1 MFISQSIYNPIIH
14 DRVADGI
21 LKLKESVNDDTP
33 LFTFE
38 DIAFVNTAEATEAA
52 QYFMK
57 HGVYTKAPKN
67 SKDYKDFWDREEHKR
82 REGITLNGK
91 LYYDGKEAKI
101 QKIHIT
107 GEHYGYLNYGQIKV
121 TKDPRESKFEK
132 RKFNETGGEKV
143 VKNTY
148 LSATKQITFP
158 DFWDGDFYYFTVKEV
173 ARGLGLN
180 VCVGK
185 KRRGGYSYKNG
196 FIAANRADL
205 YKDSITVVGA
215 YDSAYL
221 YPEGT
226 MSMTDNYLQFLNKHT
241 DWSKRRLID
250 SMDHIK
256 IGYKLT
262 DSPEIER
269 GNKSQ
274 VIAVSFGPN
283 RPGAARGKDGTL
295 ILFEEA
301 GKWANLLQSLA
312 STQPTIED
320 GIYSTGQ
327 ILIFGTGGGKDTN
340 WANFEQIFY
349 NPSTYKCISF
359 NNIWDEGFEG
369 TDCGFFVPQYLNMP
383 GFIDKDGNSLK
394 SEAFDYEK
402 KQKERIKK
410 TSQSTTDLDDYMME
424 KPNCPSEAFK
434 RSGNNIFPVEM
445 LSQHEKHLMKNVKLN
460 NLGRVGLLV
469 RTKTGVRLNIEANVS
484 PLIHYP
490 TKPED
495 NLNGA
500 FVEWSPPFKVGGVVP
515 KNLYRVWHDPFAV
528 DKTKENIT
536 TRDSLGVT
544 YVFEKPN
551 NFTKTKGNRIV
562 AAYAGR
568 PARTDEYNEQLFLIA
583 EYYNTYEGL
592 QFENDRGEVIPYA
605 KRYKLLEYLAAE
617 PEIVWKKELSGKTGR
632 NWGIHINTAR
642 KETGIIY
649 LKDWLLEEVEK
660 DINGNSIL
668 NLHYIFD
675 LGLVREL
682 IKFNNKG
689 NFDRI
694 STMIVG
700 MFDYKEELVS
710 GVVASSPEH
719 SRQFDEY
726 FN

>member
-1 MFISQSIYNPIIH
+1 MFISQSIYNPTLH
-14 DRVADGI
+14 ERVADGI
-21 LKLKESVNDDTP
+21 LKLKDGVDEATP

-38 DIAFVNTAEATEAA
+38 DIAFVNTTEATEAA

-57 HGVYTKAPKN
+57 HGVYTKAPKS
-67 SKDYKDFWDREEHKR
+67 SKDYKDFWDREEYKR
-82 REGITLNGK
+82 IHGITLNGK

-241 DWSKRRLID
+241 DWNKRRLID

-394 SEAFDYEK
+394 KEAFDYET

-424 KPNCPSEAFK
+424 KPNSPSEAFK
-434 RSGNNIFPVEM
+434 RSGNNLFPVEL

-500 FVEWSPPFKVGGVVP
+500 FIEWSPPFKVNGVVP

-583 EYYNTYEGL
+583 EYYNTVEGL

-605 KRYKLLEYLAAE
+605 KRYKLLEYLAPE

-642 KETGIIY
+642 KDTGIIY

-675 LGLVREL
+675 LGLIREL

-710 GVVASSPEH
+710 GVVAVNPEH
-719 SRQFDEY
+719 SRQTDEY